1 MTDFKVPLIIRGEVI
16 EDTEVEYGGR
26 NPETRFR
33 TADVRNY
40 IDRLPL
46 TAPSA
51 LADLY
56 SLSFDQILDFLEQ
69 LGSRL
74 SLKANP
80 HLQEAL
86 ALSIRTSGLG
96 EAILRDC
103 YENLR
108 QVFDRNRM
116 REIADILIGIPFL
129 EGWVNTR
136 THGGTKTFVRAFG
149 ARSVHVIA
157 GNVPTVSA
165 LTILRNTLTRSDM
178 IIKTPSNDPL
188 TAAAIARTMVDMA
201 PNHPVT
207 KHLSVAYWKGGDARV
222 EEELY
227 KPANVEKIVAW
238 GGMAS
243 ISHIVKYL
251 QPGIDLITLDPKLS
265 STIIGREAFGSEER
279 MREVARRVA
288 LDIGVYNQQAC
299 LNARVVYIQ
308 TGTDAAGIAAANR
321 FGKLVYEAIQA
332 IPAHLSNAVPALD
345 SALAEEIDGLR
356 FAGDA
361 YKLFGGD
368 GHGGVIVSQSD
379 EPVEF
384 APLLANRVANLV
396 PIDDLNVAISA
407 VTAYTQTI
415 GIYPDE
421 LIPKIR
427 DQLAYAGAQRL
438 VTLGYVAPTRSF
450 AGPQDG
456 IEPLRRM
463 CKWILSEVDDPAV
476 TPYWPWPDAAPAEAP
491 RVVAASK

>member
-1 MTDFKVPLIIRGEVI
+1 MTLYTVPLIIRGEVI
-16 EDTEVEYGGR
+16 EDADVEYGGR
-26 NPETRFR
+26 KAETRFR
-33 TADVRNY
+33 TADVSKY
-40 IDRLPL
+40 MDRLPL
-46 TAPSA
+46 SAPSA
-51 LADLY
+51 MADLY
-56 SLSFDQILDFLEQ
+56 SLSFDQVLDFLEE
-69 LGSRL
+69 LGTRL
-74 SLKANP
+74 TLKGNL

-86 ALSIRTSGLG
+86 ALSIQTSGLG

-103 YENLR
+103 YANLC
-108 QVFDRNRM
+108 QVFDRQRM

-136 THGGTKTFVRAFG
+136 SQGGTKTFVRAFG

-201 PNHPVT
+201 PDHPIT
-207 KHLSVAYWKGGDARV
+207 RHLSVAYWKGGDEKV
-222 EEELY
+222 EAELY
-227 KPANVEKIVAW
+227 KPANIEKIVAW

-243 ISHIVKYL
+243 ITHIVKYL

-265 STIIGREAFGSEER
+265 STIIGREAFVGEER
-279 MREVARRVA
+279 MREVAKRVA
-288 LDIGVYNQQAC
+288 LDIGVFNQQAC

-308 TGTDAAGIAAANR
+308 TGTDPDGIAAANR

-332 IPAHLSNAVPALD
+332 IPEHLSNPVRALD
-345 SALAEEIDGLR
+345 PALAEEMEGLR

-361 YKLFGGD
+361 YKTFGGD
-368 GHGGVIVSQSD
+368 GRGGVIVSQSD
-379 EPVEF
+379 QPVEF

-415 GIYPDE
+415 GIYPEE

-427 DQLAYAGAQRL
+427 DQLAFAGAQRL

-456 IEPLRRM
+456 MEPMRRM

-476 TPYWPWPDAAPAEAP
+476 APYWPWPDAQ
-491 RVVAASK
+491 VTDTQKAASVFG